1 LKERPS
7 KPVTVN
13 WRDIRATIHG
23 TPNTEIPSVD
33 SELPETTFEPVDQ
46 VHDGLSWLDD
56 GLPDLR
62 NTSNRQFGLA
72 AEFDIRQ
79 YLGILADSVEGASE
93 VSDTGKSDRELRME
107 GGRMSLKAAADS
119 FAPKEDEWS
128 SWGN

>member
-1 LKERPS
+1 KERPS

-23 TPNTEIPSVD
+23 TPNTDKPSVD

-62 NTSNRQFGLA
+62 NTSNRQFDLA
-72 AEFDIRQ
+72 AELDIRQ
-79 YLGILADSVEGASE
+79 YLDILADSVGVASE

-107 GGRMSLKAAADS
+107 GGRLSLKAAADS

>member
-13 WRDIRATIHG
+13 WRDIRAKIDG
-23 TPNTEIPSVD
+23 TPNTDKPSVD
-33 SELPETTFEPVDQ
+33 SELPETTTFEPVDQ
-46 VHDGLSWLDD
+46 VHDGPSWLDD

-62 NTSNRQFGLA
+62 NTSNRQFDLA

-79 YLGILADSVEGASE
+79 QLDILADSVEGASE
-93 VSDTGKSDRELRME
+93 VSDTGKSDRELRMG
-107 GGRMSLKAAADS
+107 GGRLSLKAAADG

-128 SWGN
+128 S